1 MRTFGA
7 EKKETFDFMIEG
19 SEKTYSLPLTSAMPV
34 TELNDM
40 MAAQE
45 KGSYVLFRY
54 QVDLMRKYMGDIV
67 DSLTAGTVAEILKAW
82 EEATHET
89 GASTGES

>member
-19 SEKTYSLPLTSAMPV
+19 STETYSLPLASAMTV

-40 MAAQE
+40 IVAQE
-45 KGSYVLFRY
+45 KGTSELFRY

-67 DSLTAGTVAEILKAW
+67 DNLTAGTIAEILRAW
-82 EEATHET
+82 EEATHEA
-89 GASTGES
+89 GASAGES